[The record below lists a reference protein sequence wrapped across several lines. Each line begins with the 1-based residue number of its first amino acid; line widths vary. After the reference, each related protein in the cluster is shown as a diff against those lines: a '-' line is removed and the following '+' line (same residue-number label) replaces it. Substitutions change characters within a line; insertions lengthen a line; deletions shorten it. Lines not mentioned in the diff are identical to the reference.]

1 MKPRRPEKYGLTKHK
16 VLLGYI
22 QNIGEL
28 FNWHILSKFV
38 LVFNCYLTVE
48 LKRIDIKSINLLIE
62 SKFIQCE
69 SLGGENYMWVGG
81 GEI

>member
-1 MKPRRPEKYGLTKHK
+1 MKPRRPEKYGLTKHQ